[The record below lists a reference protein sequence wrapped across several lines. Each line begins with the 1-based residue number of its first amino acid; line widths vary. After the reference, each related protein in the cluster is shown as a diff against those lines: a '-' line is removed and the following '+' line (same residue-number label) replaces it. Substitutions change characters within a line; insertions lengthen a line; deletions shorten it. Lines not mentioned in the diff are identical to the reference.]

1 MDFSGVKNL
10 VVGAG
15 LWGSVVAERLATVFG
30 ENVTVIDKKGHP
42 GGASWSKTDP
52 ETGIECHMYGSHIFH
67 TKLEHVWD
75 YVSNFTAFTD
85 YRHKVL
91 TTYKNRVYPL
101 PIGLG
106 TINAYYGLDLKP
118 FEVADFI
125 GRETAKEKEKEKEK
139 GAPSAANLE
148 EKAVSMIGRPL
159 YEAFIRG
166 YTKKQWGKDPLD
178 LPAEIITRLPVRANY
193 NTNYFDDVHQ
203 GVPEAGYGK
212 LFQRLLSHPRIEVF
226 LGVDFYD
233 IRAMLPGDC
242 MIFFSG
248 AIDRFFDY
256 RYGKLE
262 WRSLGFEFRTE
273 PVADFQGT
281 SVMNYADE
289 EVPWTRIHEFKH
301 FHPEREALSS
311 GATRVCAEYPKP
323 WTDER
328 ESPYY
333 PVNTSRNND
342 LYRRYR
348 EDASKI
354 RNVVIG
360 GRLGSYRYYDMD
372 KTIDEALTVFGQHAL
387 RRAGI

>member
-1 MDFSGVKNL
+1 MAVNFSGLKNL

-15 LWGSVVAERLATVFG
+15 LWGAVIAERLALVLG
-30 ENVTVIDKKGHP
+30 ENVTVIDKKAHP
-42 GGASWSKTDP
+42 GGACWSETDP
-52 ETGIECHMYGSHIFH
+52 ETDIECHMYGSHIFH
-67 TKLEHVWD
+67 TKLAHVWD
-75 YVSNFTAFTD
+75 YVSNFTAFTG

-91 TTYKNRVYPL
+91 TTYKNKVYPL

-106 TINAYYGLDLKP
+106 TVNSYYGLDLKP

-125 GRETAKEKEKEKEK
+125 GREAGREKD
-139 GAPSAANLE
+139 SLNAANLE

-166 YTKKQWGKDPLD
+166 YTKKQWGKDPSD
-178 LPAEIITRLPVRANY
+178 LPAEIITRLPVRASY
-193 NTNYFDDVHQ
+193 NTDYFDDVCQ
-203 GVPEAGYGK
+203 GVPKAGYGR
-212 LFQRLLSHPRIEVF
+212 LFERLLSHPRIEVL

-233 IRAMLPGDC
+233 IRAMLPDDC
-242 MIFFSG
+242 MVFFSG
-248 AIDRFFDY
+248 AVDQFFGY

-262 WRSLGFEFRTE
+262 WRSLDFEFRTE

-301 FHPEREALSS
+301 FHPERKVFSS
-311 GATRVCAEYPKP
+311 GATRVCVEYPKP
-323 WTDER
+323 WKDER

-333 PVNTSRNND
+333 PVNTSRNDD
-342 LYRRYR
+342 LYRQYR
-348 EDASKI
+348 EDAFKLDRVI
-354 RNVVIG
+354 IG

-372 KTIDEALTVFGQHAL
+372 KTIDEALTVFGKYAS
-387 RRAGI
+387 RKRGV